1 MNLKLKLADLGLS
14 LPPAARVVA
23 DYVPVARAGD
33 VLLVSGQLPWQDG
46 KLSAIGSVPTAVSL
60 EHAQQAAAYC
70 VLNGLSAVDAFV
82 GGDWSRFDRILR
94 LGVFVASDKGFREQ
108 HLVANGASSL
118 LVKLLGEQGKH
129 ARAAV
134 GVAELPLG
142 AAVEVEL
149 MLGWKG

>member
-1 MNLKLKLADLGLS
+1 MNLQQRLKDLGLV
-14 LPPAARVVA
+14 LPPAAKVVA
-23 DYVPVARAGD
+23 DYVPVVRSGNA
-33 VLLVSGQLPWQDG
+33 VFVSGQLPWDAG
-46 KLSAIGSVPTAVSL
+46 ALSATGCVPSSATL
-60 EHAQQAAAYC
+60 EAAQRAAENC

-82 GGDWSRFDRILR
+82 ASDWSGFERVVRI
-94 LGVFVASDKGFREQ
+94 GVFVASDRGFREQ

-118 LVKLLGEQGKH
+118 LVKVLGEQGRH

-149 MLGWKG
+149 MLAFR